1 MMRGRAAPAALP
13 AQSFSPMAT
22 SDPAT
27 TIPSSEEVP
36 TVLTRDEEGH
46 RPAAG
51 TSPWKLAW
59 RRLRR
64 NRVAILFLVILILVF
79 AAALLAP
86 VWAEEVAKTGPN
98 DNHLSD
104 TITVDGEQKNVVD
117 FDGVPIGP
125 QYFGADGRYFL
136 GADGNGRDVMVRL
149 LYGARNSLFIGLTAA
164 LITVILAVTLGLLAG
179 YFRGGTDFVISRGLD
194 ILW

>member
-13 AQSFSPMAT
+13 TQLSPCMAT

-27 TIPSSEEVP
+27 TIPSSEEIP

-64 NRVAILFLVILILVF
+64 NRVAVFFFVVLVAVI
-79 AAALLAP
+79 ASALLAP
-86 VWAEEVAKTGPN
+86 VWADSVAKTGPN

-104 TITVDGEQKNVVD
+104 VITVGGEQKNVVE

-125 QYFGADGRYFL
+125 QW
-136 GADGNGRDVMVRL
+136 
-149 LYGARNSLFIGLTAA
+149 
-164 LITVILAVTLGLLAG
+164 
-179 YFRGGTDFVISRGLD
+179 TDRKSVV
-194 ILW
+194 